1 MQRQKSCLCFRFST
15 AKNRVLPARPQL
27 YIRTYVMRTEL
38 QSPTEC
44 IFSSSPV
51 AKTAG
56 TVRFCFS
63 CCTYVH
69 RIRTRKNPVKC
80 TTWVPICFKKSPS
93 LICPEHLRPFRRTFL
108 RTHTVTGSPS
118 PPDWYK
124 IDIDSIDALYQICQ
138 TATENVTFFCW
149 SKASGKDK

>member
-1 MQRQKSCLCFRFST
+1 MVHWYSGSNISKTS
-15 AKNRVLPARPQL
+15 N
-27 YIRTYVMRTEL
+27 
-38 QSPTEC
+38 
-44 IFSSSPV
+44 SSSSSNSHSRSNNSNFGGSGLAGPPV
-51 AKTAG
+51 
-56 TVRFCFS
+56 
-63 CCTYVH
+63 TYVH